1 MKILLESTRVVVA
14 LETVTLAAMIAVLAG
29 CGSSSPS
36 SLLAG
41 GGLVA
46 RAAPGNCPEAVL
58 EAFGDVAARVYH
70 EGISSE
76 RTVVAQRAV
85 TESKAL
91 REAVERSSARAV
103 RAAATGL
110 IAAGRITNL
119 SVSPDARA
127 ASGATG
133 ADTPLLADAGA
144 PGAVAPLRGRLTGA
158 SGAPIGSYTTSVW
171 SDAGLLAE
179 TNGIAEALTVLR
191 EGGRSVAGSLALP
204 AGELPTHGALTSNGV
219 AYQYASYPAEAYP
232 SGPVRVYVL
241 KPVSSTTS
249 LCGPT
254 DQDTVINT
262 LERVAGRIYAA
273 EGGRRA
279 LAQIRRV
286 QRDRALLS
294 AVARRD
300 PVATRAAVRRLV
312 NEHLHISRLR
322 VSAGGLPLA
331 DVGGPFVLAPVDAS
345 LREGGHAIG
354 SFVLSIQDDEG
365 YQRLAKRL
373 AGLDVL
379 MYMGPRLVKNSLGP
393 SPGNVP
399 AEGFYN
405 YRGRTFRVFTLHAE
419 AFPSGP
425 LRIVVLAPLAEA

>member
-1 MKILLESTRVVVA
+1 
-14 LETVTLAAMIAVLAG
+14 
-29 CGSSSPS
+29 
-36 SLLAG
+36 
-41 GGLVA
+41 
-46 RAAPGNCPEAVL
+46 
-58 EAFGDVAARVYH
+58 
-70 EGISSE
+70 
-76 RTVVAQRAV
+76 
-85 TESKAL
+85 
-91 REAVERSSARAV
+91 
-103 RAAATGL
+103 
-110 IAAGRITNL
+110 
-119 SVSPDARA
+119 
-127 ASGATG
+127 
-133 ADTPLLADAGA
+133 
-144 PGAVAPLRGRLTGA
+144 
-158 SGAPIGSYTTSVW
+158 
-171 SDAGLLAE
+171 
-179 TNGIAEALTVLR
+179 
-191 EGGRSVAGSLALP
+191 
-204 AGELPTHGALTSNGV
+204 
-219 AYQYASYPAEAYP
+219 
-232 SGPVRVYVL
+232 VRVYVL

-331 DVGGPFVLAPVDAS
+331 DVGGPFVLAPVHAS